1 MEILFNIL
9 FGMILS
15 TLFAC
20 TIILLLSQA
29 RHTRKVNNLDNEYE
43 KLVREFKKVT
53 NNLDKSFAEKLVSFE
68 QNVVEMEKFM
78 QAEYKS
84 FLAHLRRLKD
94 ESELRKEI
102 PKPITIID
110 FKDAQKQIVIK
121 KEYTPIEELHMSER
135 TKNALLRSGIGSI
148 EQLVSCTCK
157 HISIMSGIGVHAL
170 YEINKALA
178 SRNLS
183 LTPDKYE

>member
-15 TLFAC
+15 TLFSC
-20 TIILLLSQA
+20 TVILLLSQA
-29 RHTRKVNNLDNEYE
+29 RHTKKVNNLDNEYE

-53 NNLDKSFAEKLVSFE
+53 NNLDKLFAEKLVSFE

-84 FLAHLRRLKD
+84 FLSHLRRLKD
-94 ESELRKEI
+94 ESELRKEM

-110 FKDAQKQIVIK
+110 FKDAQKK
-121 KEYTPIEELHMSER
+121 YTPIEELRMSIR
-135 TKNALLRSGIGSI
+135 TKNALLHSGIGSV
-148 EQLVSCTCK
+148 EQLVACTYK

-170 YEINKALA
+170 DEITRALI